1 MAMMLATLGAGTADA
16 SYCGVLRFPCCR
28 PASCCPTACGQCC
41 TVMKTCQETVY
52 EEYEV
57 TAYKT
62 VYEEVIEKKTVPAVK
77 YVEQTAYRYRKCAI
91 AEPQPCEG
99 CASGAAPQSCAP
111 AAASAPAETCG
122 PAQTCGPAPCSA
134 APVECI
140 RKVPYTALVPV
151 EYQKVIERPR
161 VVAKQVPY
169 TIVCCKPKIVY
180 KQVPVQVCCPMPCCE
195 KPTCAQGGCR

>member
-1 MAMMLATLGAGTADA
+1 MRSLWRASLVAAMLAMIGVSTADA
-16 SYCGVLRFPCCR
+16 CYCGVLRFPCCR

-62 VYEEVIEKKTVPAVK
+62 VYEEVIDKKTVPAVR
-77 YVEQTAYRYRKCAI
+77 YEEQTAYRYRKCAI

-99 CASGAAPQSCAP
+99 CASCAAPQSCAP
-111 AAASAPAETCG
+111 AES
-122 PAQTCGPAPCSA
+122 CGPAPCCA

-151 EYQKVIERPR
+151 EYEKVIERPR

-169 TIVCCKPKIVY
+169 TIICCKPKVVY
-180 KQVPVQVCCPMPCCE
+180 KQVPVRVCCPMPCCE
-195 KPTCAQGGCR
+195 RPTCCASGGCG